1 MAQSVLIAL
10 AACCCAT
17 PAAAVPIE
25 AVSKNIVATAQA
37 TADLST
43 LVKAVVAGGLA
54 ETLAGNGSFTVF
66 APTDLAFDQLPNGVL
81 ASLLDPK
88 NVKQLQAV
96 LLYHVANGYI
106 PSTDFGPRQEVTTLN
121 DAQVT
126 VVSNRTAPAPYG
138 ATQVFVNQAIVQVPN
153 VDCTNGIVHIINEVL
168 IPPALLLELEALGG
182 TKTKAA
188 ADPAVVSPGAPM
200 NIVETAVGTRDLSIL
215 VKLVTAAKLVDTLT
229 GNTSFTVFAPTDLA
243 FDKIPANTLAKLLLP
258 ENIKQLQAI
267 LLYHVVS
274 GSLPSTDFGPRQQV
288 TTVNGAQ
295 VTIVSNR
302 TAPPPYGVAEVFV
315 NQALVQKADIRCTNG
330 IVHITY
336 SVLLPPSW
344 KN

>member
-1 MAQSVLIAL
+1 M
-10 AACCCAT
+10 
-17 PAAAVPIE
+17 
-25 AVSKNIVATAQA
+25 NIVATAQA

-81 ASLLDPK
+81 ASLLNPK

-106 PSTDFGPRQEVTTLN
+106 PSTDLGPRQQVTTLN

-126 VVSNRTAPAPYG
+126 VVSNRTQPAPYG
-138 ATQVFVNQAIVQVPN
+138 VAEVFVNQAIVQVPN
-153 VDCTNGIVHIINEVL
+153 VDCTNGIVHIISEVL

-182 TKTKAA
+182 AAAKAA
-188 ADPAVVSPGAPM
+188 AVPAAVTVSTGAGAPM
-200 NIVETAVGTRDLSIL
+200 NIVETAVATRDLSIL
-215 VKLVTAAKLVDTLT
+215 VKLVTAAELVDTLA
-229 GNTSFTVFAPTDLA
+229 GNTTFTVFAPTDLA
-243 FDKIPANTLAKLLLP
+243 FDAIPADTLAKLLLP
-258 ENIKQLQAI
+258 GNIKQLQAV

-302 TAPPPYGVAEVFV
+302 TAPAPYGVAEVFV
-315 NQALVQKADIRCTNG
+315 NQALVLKANVGCTNG
-330 IVHITY
+330 IVHIVN

-344 KN
+344 QN

>member
-1 MAQSVLIAL
+1 M
-10 AACCCAT
+10 
-17 PAAAVPIE
+17 
-25 AVSKNIVATAQA
+25 
-37 TADLST
+37 
-43 LVKAVVAGGLA
+43 
-54 ETLAGNGSFTVF
+54 
-66 APTDLAFDQLPNGVL
+66 
-81 ASLLDPK
+81 
-88 NVKQLQAV
+88 
-96 LLYHVANGYI
+96 
-106 PSTDFGPRQEVTTLN
+106 
-121 DAQVT
+121 
-126 VVSNRTAPAPYG
+126 
-138 ATQVFVNQAIVQVPN
+138 QVPN

-188 ADPAVVSPGAPM
+188 ADPAVVSPGATM

-302 TAPPPYGVAEVFV
+302 TAPLPYGVAEVFV

-330 IVHITY
+330 IVHIIN

-344 KN
+344 QN